1 MPGLWQGRAAEQALR
16 ALRPLQGR
24 RLLLAGMP
32 EGALVDPQEGLWRR
46 RAGVSYPVCKT
57 HCTPSLFFLAS
68 DGKALGISMRA
79 ALWPYS

>member
-46 RAGVSYPVCKT
+46 RAGMSYPVC
-57 HCTPSLFFLAS
+57 
-68 DGKALGISMRA
+68 
-79 ALWPYS
+79 

>member
-46 RAGVSYPVCKT
+46 RAGVSYPVCKNALY
-57 HCTPSLFFLAS
+57 SLSYFF
-68 DGKALGISMRA
+68 
-79 ALWPYS
+79 